1 MNLSISLD
9 KNSKI
14 KANSGIYLLE
24 NIAREKKLKQFLD
37 NQFPARSPQAQ
48 YSNSDIVL
56 GLAYSFL
63 CGGQYLE
70 DVNWVKE
77 QLDFNSFLTIPSSD
91 TIFYR
96 VKQLFTPDQL
106 IVSHRGVSHRFNIND
121 PLNDSLIRLAVR
133 LNPQWKT
140 HDQVL
145 DYDNTIVQTGKPD
158 SAFTYK
164 KNKGYMPGVLFV
176 DGLPVYVE
184 GRNGN
189 SNSKYLMHQTLDRAW
204 TKLQACGVKAKYI
217 RIDGAAYQKDVFEWF
232 SKHPDLVYY
241 IRANKQF
248 PGDSEEEQ
256 NWQDLK
262 VAGNPA
268 QAMDI
273 PYSGPGM
280 EERDLPCRLV
290 VYRIPNTTNQLDL
303 FLGKYTYQFLLTNDM
318 DNNAEYIINFY
329 NQRANCE
336 RSIDILKHDFN
347 WNYLPFSNMALNTVY
362 MIFAAMANIIFHWFK
377 TIVAKSFPAI
387 NLTTRIKRFI
397 LYFVNV
403 PGKWIHTSRQTK
415 LKIYSSR
422 PYDELVRSG

>member
-9 KNSKI
+9 KASKI
-14 KANSGIYLLE
+14 KANSGIYFLE
-24 NIAREKKLKQFLD
+24 NIARKRKLKQFLD
-37 NQFPARSPQAQ
+37 EQFPARGPQAK

-56 GLAYSFL
+56 GLAYSFF

-77 QLDFNSFLTIPSSD
+77 QLDINSFLTIPSSD
-91 TIFYR
+91 TIHYR

-106 IVSHRGVSHRFNIND
+106 IVSRTGVSHHFNIND
-121 PLNDSLIRLAVR
+121 PLNNSLLRLAVR
-133 LNPQWKT
+133 LNPKWKT
-140 HDQVL
+140 HHQVL

-164 KNKGYMPGVLFV
+164 KKKGYMPGVLFV

-189 SNSKYLMHQTLDRAW
+189 SSSKYLMHQTLDRAW
-204 TKLQACGVKAKYI
+204 SKLQACGVKAKFI
-217 RIDGAAYQKDVFEWF
+217 RIDGAAYQNDVFEWF
-232 SKHPDLVYY
+232 SEHPDLTYY

-248 PGDSEEEQ
+248 PGSLEEDKWE
-256 NWQDLK
+256 DVK
-262 VAGNPA
+262 VAGKLA
-268 QAMDI
+268 QAMVI

-280 EERDLPCRLV
+280 IERDLPCRLV
-290 VYRIPNTTNQLDL
+290 VYRIPNNRNQPDL
-303 FLGKYTYQFLLTNDM
+303 FLGDYTYQFLLTNDM
-318 DNNAEYIINFY
+318 RNTAEYIIWFY

-347 WNYLPFSNMALNTVY
+347 WNYLPFDNMSQNTVY

-377 TIVAKSFPAI
+377 TIISKSFPAI
-387 NLTTRIKRFI
+387 QLTTRIKRFI

-403 PGKWIHTSRQTK
+403 PGKWIHTARQIK
-415 LKIYSSR
+415 LKIYSR
-422 PYDELVRSG
+422 LPYDELIRSG